1 MSKETGDEAIG
12 SDELILVCE
21 EEELGESQE
30 EVRLLN
36 ANVCLSVCLYV
47 CCIRRPS
54 NNYVLLKWRS
64 VCLSVCLP
72 ACLTLAEGRSDWFC
86 ILVCV

>member
-36 ANVCLSVCLYV
+36 AHVCLSVCLYV
-47 CCIRRPS
+47 C
-54 NNYVLLKWRS
+54 
-64 VCLSVCLP
+64 
-72 ACLTLAEGRSDWFC
+72 
-86 ILVCV
+86 

>member
-1 MSKETGDEAIG
+1 MSKETGDGAIG

-36 ANVCLSVCLYV
+36 ANVCVSVCLYV
-47 CCIRRPS
+47 C
-54 NNYVLLKWRS
+54 
-64 VCLSVCLP
+64 
-72 ACLTLAEGRSDWFC
+72 
-86 ILVCV
+86 

>member
-36 ANVCLSVCLYV
+36 ANVCLSVCL
-47 CCIRRPS
+47 
-54 NNYVLLKWRS
+54 
-64 VCLSVCLP
+64 P

-86 ILVCV
+86 MLVCV

>member
-1 MSKETGDEAIG
+1 MIGFVCWFVCNFVNVFQGVSKETGDEAIG

-36 ANVCLSVCLYV
+36 ANVCLSMCLYV
-47 CCIRRPS
+47 C
-54 NNYVLLKWRS
+54 
-64 VCLSVCLP
+64 
-72 ACLTLAEGRSDWFC
+72 
-86 ILVCV
+86 